1 MTASPEAA
9 LAALTA
15 LDPNPAELDALAEA
29 PERWRDAISAL
40 AARYSAAAVLQ
51 PGQGTVL
58 VALVGRELV
67 VKLFPPFLHDHFA
80 FERALLVHLQGRTGL
95 PVPVPR
101 LVDSGLVGR
110 WPFFVIT
117 QLPGTTLDRCWP
129 TLTEPQRL
137 AALRTIGR
145 TAAAVHALPLG
156 AMATLAPPWPR
167 FVQGQRER
175 CALRQQRTGLPQHLL
190 EQLPVFLEAG
200 PLPSSPDVILT
211 GEYTP
216 FNLLHDGHALSG
228 MFDFG
233 DGLVGPREYDWL
245 GPLCFLAEGRAARV
259 DALFEGYGLPFDR
272 QLREPLL
279 RLLLLHRYS
288 ALRLQIQV
296 AGWEQATTFAELAEI
311 VFP

>member
-15 LDPNPAELDALAEA
+15 LEPTPAELDALAEA
-29 PERWRDAISAL
+29 PERWRDAITAL
-40 AARYSAAAVLQ
+40 AARYSAAAVSQ

-58 VALVGRELV
+58 VALVGGELV

-80 FERALLVHLQGRTGL
+80 FERALLAHLQGRLGL
-95 PVPVPR
+95 PTPR
-101 LVDSGLVGR
+101 LIDSGLVGR

-117 QLPGTTLDRCWP
+117 QLPGTTLDKLWP
-129 TLTEPQRL
+129 TLTEPQRG

-145 TAAAVHALPLG
+145 TAAEVHSLPLG
-156 AMATLAPPWPR
+156 PMPGFAPPWPL
-167 FVQGQRER
+167 FLQGQRER

-190 EQLPVFLEAG
+190 DQLPAFLQAG
-200 PLPSSPDVILT
+200 PVPSSPDVILT

-216 FNLLHDGHALSG
+216 FNLLHDGRALSG

-245 GPLCFLAEGRAARV
+245 GPLCFLAEGRAERV
-259 DALFEGYGLPFDR
+259 DAFFEGYGLPFDR
-272 QLREPLL
+272 SQREPLL

-288 ALRLQIQV
+288 ALRLQVGV
-296 AGWEQATTFAELAEI
+296 AGWQQAATFAELARL